1 VAVARQAEQD
11 GLALALGLAAQ
22 GLVDGAADGVG
33 ALRRGTMPSARAN
46 ITPAA
51 KQSVWCTLRASIRP
65 SSLTWLTSG
74 AMPW

>member
-11 GLALALGLAAQ
+11 GLALAFGLAAQ

-33 ALRRGTMPSARAN
+33 GFRRRNDALARAN
-46 ITPAA
+46 ITPAS
-51 KQSVWCTLRASIRP
+51 KQAVWCTPLASIRP
-65 SSLTWLTSG
+65 SSFTWLTSG

>member
-1 VAVARQAEQD
+1 LQRRASSMAPRMAWVHS
-11 GLALALGLAAQ
+11 
-22 GLVDGAADGVG
+22 GAA
-33 ALRRGTMPSARAN
+33 TMPSARAN

-65 SSLTWLTSG
+65 SSMAWLTSG